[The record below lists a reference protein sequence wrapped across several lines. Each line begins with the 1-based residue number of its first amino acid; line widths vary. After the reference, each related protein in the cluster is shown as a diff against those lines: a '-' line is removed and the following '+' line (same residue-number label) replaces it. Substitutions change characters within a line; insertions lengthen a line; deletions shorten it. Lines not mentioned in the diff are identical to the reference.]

1 MVPQPLK
8 SDRWYASHIFLV
20 DAGKKYFNQF
30 IPNVFR
36 QNKVL
41 FYNYNIN
48 PQNCDRFYIEYLK
61 DNIQYK
67 SFTHDLKMILSLF
80 HGQADVKPGFSLNK
94 KLIVGN
100 MSEESED
107 AQQFLKDHM
116 LLNDYDPCNILIA
129 EELKHLNGVENTQML
144 LTKKP

>member
-1 MVPQPLK
+1 MC
-8 SDRWYASHIFLV
+8 
-20 DAGKKYFNQF
+20 
-30 IPNVFR
+30 R
-36 QNKVL
+36 QNKAL

-48 PQNCDRFYIEYLK
+48 TQNFDTFYIEYLK

-67 SFTHDLKMILSLF
+67 SFTHDLKMILNLF

-107 AQQFLKDHM
+107 AQ
-116 LLNDYDPCNILIA
+116 
-129 EELKHLNGVENTQML
+129 
-144 LTKKP
+144 